1 MNVPLKVDLKNKVAV
16 VTGGG
21 GILCAV
27 MAKAI
32 AACGA
37 KVAILDLREEAA
49 QKVADEITA
58 EGGVAIGVA
67 CNVLSTEACEAAKA
81 IVNEKLGSVDILING
96 AGGNHPR
103 GNTTNEYYSKADVMN
118 PDVISFYDLS
128 PENIQFV
135 FNLNFVGTLIPTQ
148 VFSKD
153 MVDKDDASII
163 NISSMSAYSPLT
175 KVSAYS
181 AAKAAIS
188 NFTQWLATHFSTT
201 NIRVNAIAPGFF
213 VTAQNRDLLKN
224 PDGSWTARSEKILA
238 GTPMKR
244 MGEAEE
250 LLGGLLFLLCKE
262 ASGFINGIIL
272 PIDGGFNAYCGV

>member
-1 MNVPLKVDLKNKVAV
+1 MNIPLKVDLKDKIAV

-21 GILCAV
+21 GVLCAV

-32 AACGA
+32 AKCGA
-37 KVAILDLREEAA
+37 KVAVLDLREEAA
-49 QKVADEITA
+49 QKVADEINA

-67 CNVLSTEACEAAKA
+67 CNVLSTEACQAAKA
-81 IVNEKLGSVDILING
+81 VVNEKLGSVDILING

-103 GNTTNEYYSKADVMN
+103 GNTTNEYFSKEDVMN

-128 PENIQFV
+128 PDNIQFV

-148 VFSKD
+148 VFSPD

-201 NIRVNAIAPGFF
+201 NIRVNALAPGFF
-213 VTAQNRDLLKN
+213 VTAQNKDLLKN
-224 PDGSWTARSEKILA
+224 PDGTWTDRSHKILA

-244 MGEAEE
+244 MGEPEE

>member
-1 MNVPLKVDLKNKVAV
+1 MNVPLKVDLKDKVAV

-49 QKVADEITA
+49 QMVAYEITA

-67 CNVLSTEACEAAKA
+67 CNVLSTEACQEAKK

-103 GNTTNEYYSKADVMN
+103 GNTTNEYFSKEDVMN

-148 VFSKD
+148 VFSSD
-153 MVDKDDASII
+153 MVEKDDASII

-188 NFTQWLATHFSTT
+188 NFTQWLATHFATT
-201 NIRVNAIAPGFF
+201 NIRVNALAPGFF
-213 VTAQNRDLLKN
+213 ITAQNKDLLTN
-224 PDGSWTARSEKILA
+224 PDGSYTARSQKILA
-238 GTPMKR
+238 GTPMNR
-244 MGEAEE
+244 MGKPEE
-250 LLGGLLFLLCKE
+250 LLGGLLFLLSKE
-262 ASGFINGIIL
+262 AAGFINGIIL

>member
-1 MNVPLKVDLKNKVAV
+1 MNIPLKVDLKDKIAV

-21 GILCAV
+21 GVLCAV

-32 AACGA
+32 AKCGA
-37 KVAILDLREEAA
+37 KVAVLDLREEAA
-49 QKVADEITA
+49 QKVADEINA
-58 EGGVAIGVA
+58 DGGVAIGVA
-67 CNVLSTEACEAAKA
+67 CNVLSTEACQAAKA
-81 IVNEKLGSVDILING
+81 VVNEKLGSVDILING

-103 GNTTNEYYSKADVMN
+103 GNTTNEYYSKEDVMN
-118 PDVISFYDLS
+118 PDIISFYDLS

-148 VFSKD
+148 VFSLD
-153 MVDKDDASII
+153 MVEKDDASII

-201 NIRVNAIAPGFF
+201 NIRVNALAPGFF
-213 VTAQNRDLLKN
+213 VTAQNKDLLKN
-224 PDGSWTARSEKILA
+224 PDGSWTDRSHKILA

-244 MGEAEE
+244 MGEPEE

>member
-1 MNVPLKVDLKNKVAV
+1 MNIPLKVDLKDKIAV

-21 GILCAV
+21 GVLCAV

-32 AACGA
+32 AKCGA
-37 KVAILDLREEAA
+37 KVAVLDLREEAA
-49 QKVADEITA
+49 QKVADEINA
-58 EGGVAIGVA
+58 DGGVAIGVA
-67 CNVLSTEACEAAKA
+67 CNVLSTEACQAAKA
-81 IVNEKLGSVDILING
+81 VVNEKLGSVDILING

-103 GNTTNEYYSKADVMN
+103 GNTTNEYFSKEDVMN

-128 PENIQFV
+128 PDNIQFV

-148 VFSKD
+148 VFSPD

-201 NIRVNAIAPGFF
+201 NIRVNALAPGFF
-213 VTAQNRDLLKN
+213 VTAQNKDLLKN
-224 PDGSWTARSEKILA
+224 PDGTWTDRSHKILA

-244 MGEAEE
+244 MGEPEE

>member
-1 MNVPLKVDLKNKVAV
+1 MNIPLKVDLKDKIAV

-21 GILCAV
+21 GVLCAV

-32 AACGA
+32 AKCGA
-37 KVAILDLREEAA
+37 KVAVLDLREEAA
-49 QKVADEITA
+49 QKVADEINA
-58 EGGVAIGVA
+58 DGGVAIGVA
-67 CNVLSTEACEAAKA
+67 CNVLSTEACQAAKA
-81 IVNEKLGSVDILING
+81 VVNEKLGSVDILING

-103 GNTTNEYYSKADVMN
+103 GNTTNEYFSKEDVMN

-128 PENIQFV
+128 PDNIQFV

-148 VFSKD
+148 VFSPD

-201 NIRVNAIAPGFF
+201 NIRVNALAPGFF
-213 VTAQNRDLLKN
+213 VTAQNKDLLKN
-224 PDGSWTARSEKILA
+224 PDGTWTDRSHKIVA

-244 MGEAEE
+244 MGEPEE

>member
-1 MNVPLKVDLKNKVAV
+1 MNVPLKVDLKDKIAV

-21 GILCAV
+21 GVLCAV

-67 CNVLSTEACEAAKA
+67 CNVLSTEACQAAKK

-103 GNTTNEYYSKADVMN
+103 GNTTNEYYAKEDVMN

-128 PENIQFV
+128 PDNIQFV

-148 VFSKD
+148 VFSTD

-201 NIRVNAIAPGFF
+201 NIRVNALAPGFF
-213 VTAQNRDLLKN
+213 VTAQNKDLLKN
-224 PDGSWTARSEKILA
+224 PDGSWTARSHKILA

-244 MGEAEE
+244 MGEPEE

>member
-1 MNVPLKVDLKNKVAV
+1 MNVPLKVDLKDKVAV

-21 GILCAV
+21 GVLCAV

-67 CNVLSTEACEAAKA
+67 CNVLSTEACQAAKA
-81 IVNEKLGSVDILING
+81 VVNEKLGSVDILING

-103 GNTTNEYYSKADVMN
+103 GNTTNEYFAKEDVVN
-118 PDVISFYDLS
+118 PDVISFYDLN

-148 VFSKD
+148 VFSSD

-188 NFTQWLATHFSTT
+188 NFTQWLATHFATT
-201 NIRVNAIAPGFF
+201 NIRVNALAPGFF
-213 VTAQNRDLLKN
+213 VTAQNKDLLKN
-224 PDGSWTARSEKILA
+224 PDGSWTARSHKILA

-244 MGEAEE
+244 MGEPEE

>member
-21 GILCAV
+21 GVLCAV

-67 CNVLSTEACEAAKA
+67 CNVLSTEACQAAKA
-81 IVNEKLGSVDILING
+81 VVNEKLGSVDILING

-103 GNTTNEYYSKADVMN
+103 GNTTNEYYSKEDVMN
-118 PDVISFYDLS
+118 PDIISFYDLS

-148 VFSKD
+148 VFSTD
-153 MVDKDDASII
+153 MVDKEDASII

-201 NIRVNAIAPGFF
+201 NIRVNALAPGFF
-213 VTAQNRDLLKN
+213 VTAQNKDLLKN
-224 PDGSWTARSEKILA
+224 PDGSWTARSHKILS

-244 MGEAEE
+244 MGEPEE

>member
-1 MNVPLKVDLKNKVAV
+1 MNIPLKVDLKDKIAV

-21 GILCAV
+21 GVLCAV

-32 AACGA
+32 AKCGA
-37 KVAILDLREEAA
+37 KVAVLDLREEAA
-49 QKVADEITA
+49 QKVADEINA
-58 EGGVAIGVA
+58 DGGVAIGVA
-67 CNVLSTEACEAAKA
+67 CNVLSTEACQAAKA

-103 GNTTNEYYSKADVMN
+103 GNTTNEYFSKEDVVN

-148 VFSKD
+148 VFSPD
-153 MVDKDDASII
+153 MVEKEDASII
-163 NISSMSAYSPLT
+163 NISSMSAFSPLT

-201 NIRVNAIAPGFF
+201 NIRVNALAPGFF
-213 VTAQNRDLLKN
+213 VTAQNKDLLKN
-224 PDGSWTARSEKILA
+224 PDGSWTDRSHKILA

-244 MGEAEE
+244 MGEPEE

>member
-1 MNVPLKVDLKNKVAV
+1 MNVPLKVDLKDKVAV

-21 GILCAV
+21 GVLCAV

-67 CNVLSTEACEAAKA
+67 CNVLSTEACQAAKA
-81 IVNEKLGSVDILING
+81 VVNEKLGSVDILING

-135 FNLNFVGTLIPTQ
+135 FNLNFIGTLIPTQ
-148 VFSKD
+148 VFSPD
-153 MVDKDDASII
+153 MVEKEDASII

-224 PDGSWTARSEKILA
+224 PDGSWTPRSEKILA

>member
-1 MNVPLKVDLKNKVAV
+1 
-16 VTGGG
+16 
-21 GILCAV
+21 

-67 CNVLSTEACEAAKA
+67 CNVLSTEACQAAKD

-103 GNTTNEYYSKADVMN
+103 GNTTNEYYAKEDVMN

-128 PENIQFV
+128 PDNIQFV

-201 NIRVNAIAPGFF
+201 NIRVNALAPGFF
-213 VTAQNRDLLKN
+213 VTAQNKDLLKN
-224 PDGSWTARSEKILA
+224 PDGSWTARSHKILA

-244 MGEAEE
+244 MGEPEE

>member
-1 MNVPLKVDLKNKVAV
+1 MNVPLKVDLKDKVAV

-21 GILCAV
+21 GVLCST

-37 KVAILDLREEAA
+37 KVAVMDLREEAA
-49 QKVADEITA
+49 KKVADEIVA
-58 EGGVAIGVA
+58 DGGIAIGVA
-67 CNVLSTEACEAAKA
+67 SNVLDKESLEAAKK

-103 GNTTNEYYSKADVMN
+103 GNTTNEHYSKEDVAN
-118 PDVISFYDLS
+118 PDVISFYDLD
-128 PENIQFV
+128 PNNIQFV

-148 VFSKD
+148 VFSAD

-188 NFTQWLATHFSTT
+188 NFTQWLATHFATT
-201 NIRVNAIAPGFF
+201 NIRVNALAPGFF
-213 VTAQNRDLLKN
+213 ITAQNKDLLTN
-224 PDGSWTARSEKILA
+224 PDGSFTERSKKILA
-238 GTPMKR
+238 GTPMNR
-244 MGEAEE
+244 MGEPEE

>member
-1 MNVPLKVDLKNKVAV
+1 MNIPLKVDLKDKIAV

-21 GILCAV
+21 GVLCAV

-32 AACGA
+32 AKCGA
-37 KVAILDLREEAA
+37 KVAVLDLREEAA
-49 QKVADEITA
+49 QKVADEINA
-58 EGGVAIGVA
+58 DGGVAIGVA
-67 CNVLSTEACEAAKA
+67 CNVLSTEACQAAKA
-81 IVNEKLGSVDILING
+81 VVNEKLGSVDILING

-103 GNTTNEYYSKADVMN
+103 GNTTNEYYSKEDVMN
-118 PDVISFYDLS
+118 PDIISFYDLS

-148 VFSKD
+148 VFSPD
-153 MVDKDDASII
+153 MVEKDDASII

-201 NIRVNAIAPGFF
+201 NIRVNALAPGFF
-213 VTAQNRDLLKN
+213 VTAQNKDLLKN
-224 PDGSWTARSEKILA
+224 PDGSWTDRSHKILA

-244 MGEAEE
+244 MGEPEE

>member
-1 MNVPLKVDLKNKVAV
+1 MNVPLKVDLKDKIAV

-21 GILCAV
+21 GVLCAV

-67 CNVLSTEACEAAKA
+67 CNVLSTEACQAAKA
-81 IVNEKLGSVDILING
+81 VVNEKLGSVDILING

-103 GNTTNEYYSKADVMN
+103 GNTTNEYYSKEDVMN
-118 PDVISFYDLS
+118 PDIISFYDLS

-148 VFSKD
+148 VFSTD
-153 MVDKDDASII
+153 MVDKEDASII

-201 NIRVNAIAPGFF
+201 NIRVNALAPGFF
-213 VTAQNRDLLKN
+213 VTAQNKDLLKN
-224 PDGSWTARSEKILA
+224 PDGSWTARSHKILA

-244 MGEAEE
+244 MGEPEE

>member
-1 MNVPLKVDLKNKVAV
+1 MNVPLKVDLKDKVAV

>member
-1 MNVPLKVDLKNKVAV
+1 MNVPLKVDLSGKVAV

-21 GILCAV
+21 GILCST
-27 MAKAI
+27 MAKAV

-37 KVAILDLREEAA
+37 KVAVMDLREEAA
-49 QKVADEITA
+49 QKVADEIVA
-58 EGGVAIGVA
+58 DGGIAIGVA
-67 CNVLSTEACEAAKA
+67 ANVLDKEAVEAAKK

-103 GNTTNEYYSKADVMN
+103 GNTTNEYFSKEDVAN

-148 VFSKD
+148 VFSAD
-153 MVDKDDASII
+153 MVEKDDASII

-188 NFTQWLATHFSTT
+188 NFTQWLATHFATT
-201 NIRVNAIAPGFF
+201 NIRVNALAPGFF
-213 VTAQNRDLLKN
+213 ITAQNKDLLTN
-224 PDGSWTARSEKILA
+224 PDGSYTDRSKKILA
-238 GTPMKR
+238 GTPMNR
-244 MGEAEE
+244 MGKPEE
-250 LLGGLLFLLCKE
+250 LLGGLLFLLSKE
-262 ASGFINGIIL
+262 AAGFINGIIL

>member
-1 MNVPLKVDLKNKVAV
+1 MKVPLKVDLKDKVAV

-21 GILCAV
+21 GVLCST

-37 KVAILDLREEAA
+37 KVAVMDLREEAA
-49 QKVADEITA
+49 KKVADEITA
-58 EGGVAIGVA
+58 EGGIAIGVA
-67 CNVLSTEACEAAKA
+67 ANVLVKEDVEAAKK

-103 GNTTNEYYSKADVMN
+103 GNTTNEHYSKEDVAN
-118 PDVISFYDLS
+118 PDVISFYDLD
-128 PENIQFV
+128 PNNIQFV

-148 VFSKD
+148 VFSSD
-153 MVDKDDASII
+153 MVEKEDASII

-188 NFTQWLATHFSTT
+188 NFTQWLATHFATT
-201 NIRVNAIAPGFF
+201 NIRVNALAPGFF
-213 VTAQNRDLLKN
+213 VTAQNKDLLTN
-224 PDGSWTARSEKILA
+224 PDGSWTPRSHKILA
-238 GTPMKR
+238 GTPMNR
-244 MGEAEE
+244 MGEPEE

>member
-1 MNVPLKVDLKNKVAV
+1 MNVPLKVDLKDKVAV

-21 GILCAV
+21 GVLCAV

-67 CNVLSTEACEAAKA
+67 CNVLSTEACQAAKA
-81 IVNEKLGSVDILING
+81 VVNEKLGSVDILING

-103 GNTTNEYYSKADVMN
+103 GNTTNEYYSKEDVMN
-118 PDVISFYDLS
+118 PDIISFYDLS

-148 VFSKD
+148 VFSTD
-153 MVDKDDASII
+153 MVDKEDASII

-201 NIRVNAIAPGFF
+201 NIRVNALAPGFF
-213 VTAQNRDLLKN
+213 VTAQNKDLLKN
-224 PDGSWTARSEKILA
+224 PDGSWTARSHKILA

-244 MGEAEE
+244 MGEPEE

>member
-1 MNVPLKVDLKNKVAV
+1 MNIPLKVDLKNKVAV

-21 GILCAV
+21 GVLCAV

-67 CNVLSTEACEAAKA
+67 CNVLSTEACQAAKD

-103 GNTTNEYYSKADVMN
+103 GNTTNEYYAKEDVMN

-128 PENIQFV
+128 PDNIQFV

-201 NIRVNAIAPGFF
+201 NIRVNALAPGFF
-213 VTAQNRDLLKN
+213 VTAQNKDLLKN
-224 PDGSWTARSEKILA
+224 PDGSWTARSHKILA

-244 MGEAEE
+244 MGEPEE